1 MRLLDLFCNAG
12 GAGMG
17 YHRAGF
23 EVFGVDLIPQRN
35 YPFPLHQG
43 DAIAVLNALLRGEQV
58 VFVARDGTEHRLSL
72 ADFDALHGSPPCQGY
87 TEMVAPGQ
95 IGAPLLIDPIR
106 AGFQASG
113 KPWIIENVVG
123 ARRAMREPVLLC
135 GSMFGLGAQGC
146 QLQRHR
152 LFESNIVVS
161 APSACRHDGRPVIG
175 VYGGH
180 ARRRAA
186 SAGGRGT
193 RDVWEGGHR
202 AAMSEAMGMT
212 WATCAEMSE
221 AIPPA
226 YTEHLG
232 RQLLAHIT
240 QSQEPRHVA

>member
-1 MRLLDLFCNAG
+1 MRILDLFCNAG

-23 EVFGVDLIPQRN
+23 EVVGVDLDVQRN
-35 YPFPLHQG
+35 YPFAFIRYDAPTLDPRFLRSF
-43 DAIAVLNALLRGEQV
+43 DAIHA
-58 VFVARDGTEHRLSL
+58 
-72 ADFDALHGSPPCQGY
+72 SPPCQGY
-87 TEMVAPGQ
+87 TGMKAPGQ
-95 IGAPLLIDPIR
+95 VGAPQLIDLTR
-106 AGFQASG
+106 QMLQATG
-113 KPWIIENVVG
+113 LPYVIENVEG
-123 ARRAMREPVLLC
+123 AVWDMRDPITLC

-146 QLQRHR
+146 QLRRHR
-152 LFESNIVVS
+152 LFESNIAIS
-161 APSACRHDGRPVIG
+161 PPSPCQHDARPVIG

-226 YTEHLG
+226 FTEHLG
-232 RQLLAHIT
+232 RQLLAHI
-240 QSQEPRHVA
+240 QSSRQKAA

>member
-1 MRLLDLFCNAG
+1 MRILDLFCNAG

-23 EVFGVDLIPQRN
+23 EVVGVDLEPQRN
-35 YPFPLHQG
+35 YPFAFIQHDALTLDPRFLRSF
-43 DAIAVLNALLRGEQV
+43 DAIHA
-58 VFVARDGTEHRLSL
+58 
-72 ADFDALHGSPPCQGY
+72 SPPCQGY
-87 TEMVAPGQ
+87 TGMNAPGQ
-95 IGAPLLIDPIR
+95 VGAPRLIDLTR
-106 AGFQASG
+106 RMLQATG
-113 KPWIIENVVG
+113 RPYIIENVEG
-123 ARRAMREPVLLC
+123 AVWDMRDPITLC

-146 QLQRHR
+146 QLRRHR
-152 LFESNIVVS
+152 LFESNIAIS
-161 APSACRHDGRPVIG
+161 APSPCQHDARPVIG

-226 YTEHLG
+226 FTEHLG
-232 RQLLAHIT
+232 RQLLAHI
-240 QSQEPRHVA
+240 QSSRQDQAA